1 MGYINNNL
9 LYSSFSI
16 LLISIL
22 LLGSPS
28 SKVKPN
34 IVGTYHLGK
43 KNTPAFNMY
52 KIQILRGHK
61 YSYNYSQWVYGGE
74 QITKTHGK
82 WQLKGDSLILSP
94 LYKTFRH
101 SKRRI
106 KKWNCT
112 DEEKSKPQIFILN
125 ENRLV
130 DTKYENRIF
139 TKR

>member
-1 MGYINNNL
+1 LGYINNNL

-22 LLGSPS
+22 LFGSPS

-34 IVGTYHLGK
+34 IIGTYHLGK

-82 WQLKGDSLILSP
+82 WKLKGDSLILSP
-94 LYKTFRH
+94 LYKTFQH
-101 SKRRI
+101 SKRRLN
-106 KKWNCT
+106 KWNCT

-130 DTKYENRIF
+130 DSKYENRVF